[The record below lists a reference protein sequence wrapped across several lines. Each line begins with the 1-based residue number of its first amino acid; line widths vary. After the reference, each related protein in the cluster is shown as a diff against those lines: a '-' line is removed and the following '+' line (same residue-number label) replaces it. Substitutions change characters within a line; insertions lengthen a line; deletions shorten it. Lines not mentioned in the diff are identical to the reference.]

1 MRSPAVGCEM
11 KSFNENGQNVSDTHG
26 GCDIF
31 IPQNR
36 IADFSDFDVEDNSGY
51 ILCFGQDLN
60 YRAPGEHGV
69 RLISII
75 P

>member
-1 MRSPAVGCEM
+1 M

-36 IADFSDFDVEDNSGY
+36 IKVVTSTTQPN
-51 ILCFGQDLN
+51 
-60 YRAPGEHGV
+60 APLEPTAEKRGGSEV
-69 RLISII
+69 SR
-75 P
+75 

>member
-36 IADFSDFDVEDNSGY
+36 IKVVTSTTQPN
-51 ILCFGQDLN
+51 
-60 YRAPGEHGV
+60 APLEPTAEKRGGSEV
-69 RLISII
+69 SR
-75 P
+75 